1 MYRLIISSHL
11 ILGCY
16 MCFTRIIDLSEFKG
30 KGCSMEEEEVN
41 KPPGT
46 FTTHR
51 HINKKEVYTHVTL
64 LHATSSF
71 MNNTLLEWTFLP
83 FFFVFLMI

>member
-1 MYRLIISSHL
+1 MHIYVCMYRLIISSHL

-41 KPPGT
+41 KGNPPGT

-51 HINKKEVYTHVTL
+51 HISKKEIL
-64 LHATSSF
+64 
-71 MNNTLLEWTFLP
+71 NTQYSPSRNLKFHE
-83 FFFVFLMI
+83 